1 MEKGFL
7 INNSASKA
15 TKSGGILSGGSDSTS
30 KYPSSSVA
38 DHTRLLNEDLV
49 SSISDSGE
57 ANLPQGDGV
66 SVAPMAGQMRPIDIK
81 S

>member
-1 MEKGFL
+1 MEKGLL

-49 SSISDSGE
+49 SNISDGFDTSKTMISDE
-57 ANLPQGDGV
+57 CANTHHFY
-66 SVAPMAGQMRPIDIK
+66 RI
-81 S
+81 